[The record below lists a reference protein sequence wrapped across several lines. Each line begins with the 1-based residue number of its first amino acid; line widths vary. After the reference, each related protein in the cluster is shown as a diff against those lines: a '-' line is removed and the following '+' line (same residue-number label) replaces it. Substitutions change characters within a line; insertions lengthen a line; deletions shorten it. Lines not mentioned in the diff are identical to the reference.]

1 LFRLATSARLQA
13 FVPALVAALAVL
25 LVAAIGFT
33 QRSFFGTAL
42 EDYFHGFFFR
52 SYPLFLFAV
61 IYGAVRIVTAAVTEP
76 GARRSLRT
84 FSTPLALL
92 LFLAA
97 SFYPTFGGIILRPG
111 YMTGGMSFLRGQ
123 NATVA
128 VVLGAGAAALAYGV
142 ALGLA
147 VLIARL
153 SFRFQWRGIGRL
165 LLRFGALWLGALML
179 LAPGQL
185 GFDVVGVWPA
195 GPLVPSRAWAA
206 ACVVGLAL
214 LPHALSVAWTRPAV

>member
-1 LFRLATSARLQA
+1 
-13 FVPALVAALAVL
+13 
-25 LVAAIGFT
+25 
-33 QRSFFGTAL
+33 
-42 EDYFHGFFFR
+42 
-52 SYPLFLFAV
+52 
-61 IYGAVRIVTAAVTEP
+61 
-76 GARRSLRT
+76 
-84 FSTPLALL
+84 LL

-97 SFYPTFGGIILRPG
+97 SFYPTFGGIVLRPG

-153 SFRFQWRGIGRL
+153 SFRVHWRGIGRL

-185 GFDVVGVWPA
+185 GFDVVGVWPV
-195 GPLVPSRAWAA
+195 GPFVPARAWAA

-214 LPHALSVAWTRPAV
+214 LPHALTVAWTRPAAWREAA